1 MIPDLKCIGKSRQ
14 RRSDI
19 NKSTTTTTCTAED
32 VSTSTTPPTPPTT
45 TSKSKKS
52 KIPTENPNVP
62 NKATKTPE
70 KKLNQLQ
77 DEATVELDIQLR
89 ELLREKEIV
98 SKKKKALE

>member
-1 MIPDLKCIGKSRQ
+1 MIPDLKCVGKSRQ

-19 NKSTTTTTCTAED
+19 NKSTTTTCTAED
-32 VSTSTTPPTPPTT
+32 VCTSTTPPTT
-45 TSKSKKS
+45 TSKPKKS
-52 KIPTENPNVP
+52 KVPTENPNVP

-98 SKKKKALE
+98 SKKKTLG